1 MRVKV
6 EPRPRVGMTVKDR
19 ILRRVQAPQL
29 FSSPHSSLP
38 QDSLD
43 SSVSTASSTKA
54 KGKAKAK
61 AKGSKATRAAS
72 SATKAKGGKAKGG
85 KKARK
90 AEVEEEDDGKVMTSR
105 RRKQIARGV
114 R

>member
-6 EPRPRVGMTVKDR
+6 EPRPRLGMTVKDR

-29 FSSPHSSLP
+29 FSSPHSALP

-61 AKGSKATRAAS
+61 GFKATRAAP
-72 SATKAKGGKAKGG
+72 SATMAKGGKAKGG